1 MPQPPGTSIGEGLRV
16 NRFPAGTHARDDNGP
31 TLDKPTA
38 GILLAAGSSTR
49 MGRPKQLVRIGG
61 DLLLSRVLKVAIA
74 SDLERV
80 VLVLG
85 HRARTIQAALG
96 DEQAHP
102 KVRIVIND
110 RHREGMSTSLQAGLA
125 AVRECCPAIM
135 VLLADQPFVD
145 TAVVNRLLRSF
156 HHSGKGICVP
166 VHGGR
171 RGLPVCFRHPFYDA
185 IMQIS
190 GDRGARDIIRDHP
203 EQVLQVNIDNP
214 DCFYDI
220 DTKDDLDAGHRRLTC
235 RP

>member
-1 MPQPPGTSIGEGLRV
+1 M
-16 NRFPAGTHARDDNGP
+16 DDNGP
-31 TLDKPTA
+31 TLEQPTA

-49 MGRPKQLVRIGG
+49 MGCPKQLVRIGG
-61 DLLLSRVLKVAIA
+61 DLLLSRVLKMAIA

-85 HRARTIQAALG
+85 HRERTIQAALG

-110 RHREGMSTSLQAGLA
+110 RYREGMSTSLQAGLVS
-125 AVRECCPAIM
+125 VRECCPAIM

-145 TAVVNRLLRSF
+145 TAVVNLLLRSF

-190 GDRGARDIIRDHP
+190 GDKGARDIIRDHP
-203 EQVLQVNIDNP
+203 GQVLQVNIDNP

-220 DTKDDLDAGHRRLTC
+220 DTEDDLDAGHRRLLC